1 MLSSVLWAI
10 TSYFNPIG
18 YRRRF
23 ENFQEFRR
31 RLTVPLLAVEL
42 GYKDHFELRDQDAEL
57 LVRLPGRDVL
67 WQKERLLNVAVGR
80 LPAACTA
87 VASVDCDVI
96 FEQDGW
102 ADEALALMERFPM
115 IQLFSHV
122 HHLRRD
128 WAPDGAPRTAVEL
141 TQEAGARA
149 ASRAPDPAL
158 PLADTTVPGRGVAVM
173 GFAWVYRR
181 DVLARH
187 GFYDVCIVGGA
198 DTAILGAAFGRPDTA
213 IQLHAMNAAQES
225 MYREWASA
233 FHRSVAGRVG
243 FLGGDVFHLW
253 HGRLAERWARR
264 RHVELGRFGFDPRHD
279 IALDEAGSWRWNSD
293 KRELHDYVRD
303 YFLSRRE
310 DG

>member
-1 MLSSVLWAI
+1 MRTSTAPQPPDHREQPRDGSHRARAGELTPARLADAVHAAPTGLPPAI
-10 TSYFNPIG
+10 
-18 YRRRF
+18 
-23 ENFQEFRR
+23 
-31 RLTVPLLAVEL
+31 PLE
-42 GYKDHFELRDQDAEL
+42 
-57 LVRLPGRDVL
+57 
-67 WQKERLLNVAVGR
+67 
-80 LPAACTA
+80 
-87 VASVDCDVI
+87 I

-158 PLADTTVPGRGVAVM
+158 PLADTSVPGRGVAVM

-187 GFYDVCIVGGA
+187 GFYDACIVGGA
-198 DTAILGAAFGRPDTA
+198 DTAMLGAAFGRPDTA
-213 IQLHAMNAAQES
+213 IRFHAINATQAS
-225 MYREWASA
+225 VYREWASA

-264 RHVELGRFGFDPRHD
+264 CHIALGRFGFDPRHD
-279 IALDEAGSWRWNSD
+279 IALDEAGCWRWNSD
-293 KRELHDYVRD
+293 KRELHAYVRD